1 MQQLY
6 HYNTLLESHF
16 SPIIPEVKEEK
27 PNVPT
32 TKGELIAFAFDMG
45 FAIALPLVLFAG
57 GGRYIDKLN
66 GTTPLFLII
75 GLLLSLV
82 STGIIIWRKV
92 RNFL

>member
-1 MQQLY
+1 M
-6 HYNTLLESHF
+6 ED
-16 SPIIPEVKEEK
+16 KK
-27 PNVPT
+27 PNAPQ
-32 TKGELIAFAFDMG
+32 TKGELISFAFDVG
-45 FAIALPLVLFAG
+45 GAIAVPLAIFAF
-57 GGRYIDKLN
+57 GGRWIDKQN